1 MRHLLLILCIT
12 LLPVG
17 VQAKRRA
24 ASGVNGVIMLLQGDF
39 MPGPGGPSGKS
50 RPVARKIFFY
60 TAAKFDQV
68 VAEGEGGFY
77 RKINTPLIGQTSS
90 SEDGKSQI
98 NLAPG
103 TYTMVVE
110 EKGKLYANGSD
121 GTYVKPVL
129 VEAGKFTPIK
139 FNIDYQATW

>member
-1 MRHLLLILCIT
+1 MRNLLLILCT
-12 LLPVG
+12 ALLPVG
-17 VQAKRRA
+17 VQARQRA
-24 ASGVNGVIMLLQGDF
+24 SSGVSGVIMLLQGDF
-39 MPGPGGPSGKS
+39 MPGPGGPGGKS

-60 TAAKFDQV
+60 AAAKFDQV

-77 RKINTPLIGQTSS
+77 RKINTPLMGQTSS
-90 SEDGKSQI
+90 AQDGKFQLK
-98 NLAPG
+98 LAPG
-103 TYTMVVE
+103 TYTMMVE

-129 VEAGKFTPIK
+129 VEAGKFTQIK